1 MSDAGAAV
9 ATDTSATP
17 PTPAT
22 PATDAPAAWYADR
35 APEDV
40 GWLQSK
46 GWADPDT
53 TKVAKAATDAYRN
66 IEKHFGIPGDRL
78 FAWPKAEDGLDSVW
92 SKLGVPTKAED
103 YTFANFD
110 WQDGEDAKLTKEMFA
125 ELGVKA
131 HQTEEQLGVILDF
144 FKEVMGAQ
152 QSEMD
157 GAREARIAEAND
169 IIKQS
174 WGAKFDENN
183 ALADIGMAKI
193 AEMMEAAGNT
203 RMVGRTEGALK
214 LLTDGGYGDWGRE
227 LLRVVGRGLGED
239 RSAVNS
245 ASGSGQPMTREE
257 ARFRLQDARN
267 LNTDLGQRY
276 ARGEPSAEREVRDLI
291 RMAHQG
297 EEGW

>member
-1 MSDAGAAV
+1 MSDGVAV

-17 PTPAT
+17 PQAAT
-22 PATDAPAAWYADR
+22 ETEAPSAWYADR

-78 FAWPKAEDGLDSVW
+78 FAWPKAEDGLDAVW
-92 SKLGVPTKAED
+92 QKLGVPAKPED
-103 YTFANFD
+103 YKFTNFD
-110 WQDGEDAKLTKEMFA
+110 WQDTPDAKESRQAFA
-125 ELGVKA
+125 ELGAKA
-131 HQTEEQLGVILDF
+131 HLTEEQLGVVLDF
-144 FKEVMGAQ
+144 FNEGAASLK
-152 QSEMD
+152 SETD
-157 GAREARIAEAND
+157 GARDARIAEAND

-193 AEMMEAAGNT
+193 AEMMENAGNT
-203 RMVGRTEGALK
+203 RMVGRTQEALK
-214 LLTDGGYGDWGRE
+214 ALTDAGYGDWGRE

-239 RSAVNS
+239 RSTVNS

-257 ARFRLQDARN
+257 ARYRLQDARN

-276 ARGEPSAEREVRDLI
+276 ARGEASAEREVRDLI
-291 RMAHQG
+291 RLAHQG